1 MKSTAMLTTVLLV
14 FLTACAQRP
23 LDESTRLLE
32 EAAQRIDE
40 LETQLASERDL
51 FAELSER
58 FKTEQAASRKQVTEL
73 DQRIVDMQ
81 SEVEEL
87 KRSSMAL
94 QGYLTILQQ
103 RLDIIKETELKAEL
117 QKQLREQTNE

>member
-1 MKSTAMLTTVLLV
+1 MKMFSILSILSLVLLS
-14 FLTACAQRP
+14 ACSQGP
-23 LDESTRLLE
+23 LDDSTRLLE
-32 EAAQRIDE
+32 EAAQRIEE
-40 LETQLASERDL
+40 LETQLASER
-51 FAELSER
+51 
-58 FKTEQAASRKQVTEL
+58 FKTEQSASRKQVAEL

-103 RLDIIKETELKAEL
+103 RLDIIRETELKAEL
-117 QKQLREQTNE
+117 QKQLREQSTE

>member
-1 MKSTAMLTTVLLV
+1 MKMFSILSILSLVLLS
-14 FLTACAQRP
+14 ACSQGP
-23 LDESTRLLE
+23 LDDSTRLLE
-32 EAAQRIDE
+32 EAAQRIEE
-40 LETQLASERDL
+40 LETQLASEREV

-58 FKTEQAASRKQVTEL
+58 FKTEQSASRKQVAEL

-103 RLDIIKETELKAEL
+103 RLDIIRETELKAEL
-117 QKQLREQTNE
+117 QKQLREQSTE